1 MKAIPHYLA
10 SILAIA
16 ALAGCASVQ
25 EPEAPVQ
32 APLAAAATTGS
43 DGAATI
49 TGSRIPSR
57 RSEKMVSQIGA
68 QDYKDNKATLPAPLQ
83 TN

>member
-1 MKAIPHYLA
+1 MKAVPHYLA

-16 ALAGCASVQ
+16 SLAGCASVQ
-25 EPEAPVQ
+25 EPEPT
-32 APLAAAATTGS
+32 APLAAAATSGS
-43 DGAATI
+43 DAPAVM

>member
-1 MKAIPHYLA
+1 MKAVPHYLA
-10 SILAIA
+10 SILTIT

-25 EPEAPVQ
+25 EPEAPLQ
-32 APLAAAATTGS
+32 APLAAAATSGS
-43 DGAATI
+43 DGAASI

-83 TN
+83 SH